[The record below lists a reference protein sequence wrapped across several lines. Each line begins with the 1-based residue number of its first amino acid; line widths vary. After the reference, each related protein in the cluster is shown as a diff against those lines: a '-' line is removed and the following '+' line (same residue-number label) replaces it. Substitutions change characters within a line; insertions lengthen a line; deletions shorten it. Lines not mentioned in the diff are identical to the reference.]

1 MARAIRDEHLT
12 PADEL
17 RELLT
22 RCEKLLPDLKGSR
35 DRAADL
41 LFYMDRIAELWPQ
54 VEAAGADL
62 RPEAGRWET
71 IQAAVSKQAATIV
84 REINAGGGYAALR
97 QRQAE
102 GTDAWWWHLDR
113 KVRQDRIERARRI
126 AATLIGLAALAAAV
140 IFILNRLMP
149 VDPKLQASISKRMEG
164 ERHIRETGNYAAA
177 LKAFEEAAALTPNDA
192 EPWLWLGATQKRL
205 GDDAAA
211 EQSFEHARQV
221 LGQREIEFRLMRSQ
235 ALTGVGLLDAARA
248 DIDAALALDA
258 EEPRAY
264 LYLGGILEMQGN
276 LPGAIKAMER
286 ASELAE
292 KRNQAEL
299 TAIARYRLAMLY
311 QIYTGQM
318 AVPTPTPAPR

>member
-22 RCEKLLPDLKGSR
+22 RCEKQIPDLKGSR
-35 DRAADL
+35 ERAADL
-41 LFYMDRIAELWPQ
+41 LCHMDRIAELWPQ
-54 VEAAGADL
+54 VEALGADL

-71 IQAAVSKQAATIV
+71 LQAAVRKHAATIV
-84 REINAGGGYAALR
+84 REINAGGGFAALR
-97 QRQAE
+97 ERHAAGSE
-102 GTDAWWWHLDR
+102 AWWWHLDR
-113 KVRQDRIERARRI
+113 QVRAERIRRVQRA
-126 AATLIGLAALAAAV
+126 AATLIGLAVLAAAV

-164 ERHIRETGNYAAA
+164 ERYIRESGDYVAARR
-177 LKAFEEAAALTPNDA
+177 AFEEAAALTPNDP
-192 EPWLWLGATQKRL
+192 EPWLWLGAAQKKL
-205 GDDAAA
+205 GDEAAA
-211 EQSFEHARQV
+211 EQSFNHARQAA
-221 LGQREIEFRLMRSQ
+221 GKEIEFRLMRSQ
-235 ALTGVGLLDAARA
+235 ALAGAGLLAEARTDLDAV
-248 DIDAALALDA
+248 LALDP

-264 LYLGGILEMQGN
+264 LYLGGILELQGD
-276 LPGAIKAMER
+276 LAGAIKAMER

-292 KRNQAEL
+292 KRNHAEL

-318 AVPTPTPAPR
+318 AVPTPTPTPR